1 MLCIRYYIKFILLDI
16 IQNIICIRY
25 FTRYICIPQNI
36 FCKKLYKKCH
46 VQKVNIMSKKWIS
59 CPKKIIYTVLQNY
72 FFLIFDYITFIFRF
86 PNLKVKNKTSI
97 LTISEELIPKRI

>member
-1 MLCIRYYIKFILLDI
+1 MICIRYYIKFILLDI

-36 FCKKLYKKCH
+36 FCKKLYKKCP
-46 VQKVNIMSKKWIS
+46 VQKVDIMS
-59 CPKKIIYTVLQNY
+59 KKIIYTVLQNY